1 MLGLDEQISYGSLA
15 ERMGVPHRNIGRQL
29 NAIAALAKFAN
40 DPQIVRGVC
49 RCCNVRGEP
58 GTGASP
64 DMRIVDAN
72 AIRAVIGDHAI
83 DDLAEA
89 AE

>member
-1 MLGLDEQISYGSLA
+1 MQH
-15 ERMGVPHRNIGRQL
+15 P
-29 NAIAALAKFAN
+29 
-40 DPQIVRGVC
+40 
-49 RCCNVRGEP
+49 RGEAKRKKL
-58 GTGASP
+58 GAQWMIVGEGGAGR

-72 AIRAVIGDHAI
+72 AIRAVIGDQTV